1 MSLTARVAYLKGL
14 ADGSGLTADDKQGK
28 FYQELLG
35 CLEEISLAVDFLD
48 KDHDELEEY
57 LETIDEDLN
66 DLEDYV
72 YDGEEDYDFD
82 DFDDF
87 EDDFDFVEASCPAC
101 GETISYFDD
110 LYDEP
115 VDIICPYCD
124 AVVTTI
130 GETEED
136 EETPDMNE

>member
-14 ADGSGLTADDKQGK
+14 AEGSGLTSDDKQGK
-28 FYQELLG
+28 FYQELLD
-35 CLEEISLAVDFLD
+35 CLEEISVAVDFLD

-66 DLEDYV
+66 DLEDYIYENEDE
-72 YDGEEDYDFD
+72 YDDFD
-82 DFDDF
+82 DFDD
-87 EDDFDFVEASCPAC
+87 DFDLVEANCPAC

-110 LYDEP
+110 LYDEA

-130 GETEED
+130 GDPEAD
-136 EETPDMNE
+136 EETIENKE